1 MHPVIYDV
9 AVSLDGYISGPQ
21 GDISCFA
28 HDGPVVEDYF
38 ARMAG
43 YATAI
48 MGRETYAFGYR
59 FGMEPGQN
67 PYDHMRSHV
76 FSERLEL
83 PEKRAVTLHR
93 EASHAQVAEV
103 IHGSD
108 GPVYLCGGGA
118 FAGALLG
125 WGLID
130 RLRVKRAP
138 VVLGGGTRLFG
149 DCPVRPELRLMSQT
163 VYDGGYLYQEFEIIR

>member
-9 AVSLDGYISGPQ
+9 AVSLDGYISGPE
-21 GDISCFA
+21 GDISGFA
-28 HDGPVVEDYF
+28 HEGPVVEDYV
-38 ARMAG
+38 ARLAG

-48 MGRETYAFGYR
+48 MGRGTYEFGYR

-67 PYDHMRSHV
+67 PYTHMRTHV

-83 PEKRAVTLHR
+83 PEKRSVTLHR
-93 EASHAQVAEV
+93 GAGRAQVVEV
-103 IHGSD
+103 IRGSA

-149 DCPVRPELRLMSQT
+149 ESPVRPDLRLVSQT
-163 VYDGGYLYQEFEIIR
+163 TYDGGYLCQEFEIIR

>member
-9 AVSLDGYISGPQ
+9 AVSVDGYISGPE
-21 GDISCFA
+21 GDISGFA
-28 HDGPVVEDYF
+28 HEGPVVEDYV
-38 ARMAG
+38 ARLAG

-48 MGRETYAFGYR
+48 MGRGTYEFGYR

-67 PYDHMRSHV
+67 PYGHMRTHV
-76 FSERLEL
+76 YSERLNL
-83 PEKRAVTLHR
+83 PEKRAVILHR
-93 EASHAQVAEV
+93 GAGRAQVAEV
-103 IHGSD
+103 IRGSD

-138 VVLGGGTRLFG
+138 IVLGGGTRLFG
-149 DCPVRPELRLMSQT
+149 GCPVQPDLRLHAQT
-163 VYDGGYLYQEFEIIR
+163 VYDGGYLYQDFEVIH

>member
-9 AVSLDGYISGPQ
+9 AVSLDGYISGPD
-21 GDISCFA
+21 GDISGFA
-28 HDGPVVEDYF
+28 HDGPVVEDYV
-38 ARMAG
+38 ARLAG

-48 MGRETYAFGYR
+48 MGRGTYEFGYR

-67 PYDHMRSHV
+67 PYAHMQTHV

-83 PEKRAVTLHR
+83 PDKRSVALHR
-93 EASHAQVAEV
+93 RAGRAQVAEV
-103 IHGSD
+103 TRASD

-118 FAGALLG
+118 FAGVLLG

-138 VVLGGGTRLFG
+138 SVLGGGTRLFG
-149 DCPVRPELRLMSQT
+149 DCPVQPELRLMSQT